1 MTAIPTGAA
10 SLVPQDLAIPSWAA
24 VAAIVGV
31 FIALTLLIATA
42 LGVFNRTESEADL
55 VLRRLQVFKVG
66 GPAPTRIA
74 TEEQTTKVS
83 QRTMARSAVNLVG
96 RVVQRRD
103 FAEAIDVRLESAGL
117 PIRTAEWLLLHVGCA
132 VGVALVF
139 GLLTSLS
146 AAATVFGLVIGF
158 IAPWIFLSI
167 RQSRREGAFLAQLP
181 DTLQLLAGSLQAGYS
196 LPQAMDSVTR
206 EAKAPISVEFNRAL
220 IETRLGL
227 PAEEALDGIAAR
239 THSRDFSWIVMAIRI
254 QREVGGN
261 LAELLGTV
269 AETLRERERLHRQ
282 IRTLSAEGRL
292 SAVILAALPFVF
304 TGYLMLKQP
313 TYLSP
318 LFHTRL
324 GLLFSV
330 TGVVLLLVGIEW
342 MRRAIKVVV

>member
-1 MTAIPTGAA
+1 MRLAAGPLDGEIPIWLLVGAQVAIF
-10 SLVPQDLAIPSWAA
+10 V
-24 VAAIVGV
+24 
-31 FIALTLLIATA
+31 ALTLLLAVV
-42 LGVFNRTESEADL
+42 LGVFNRTESEADQI
-55 VLRRLQVFKVG
+55 LRRLQVFNVG
-66 GPAPTRIA
+66 DRTATRIA
-74 TEEQTTKVS
+74 TEEQTARVS
-83 QRTMARSAVNLVG
+83 QRAVARSAVDLVG

-117 PIRTAEWLLLHVGCA
+117 PIRTAEWLLLHVACA
-132 VGVALVF
+132 VGTSLVF
-139 GLLTSLS
+139 LLLS
-146 AAATVFGLVIGF
+146 NVQLPPTLFGLAIGF
-158 IAPWIFLSI
+158 VAPWLFLSV
-167 RQSRREGAFLAQLP
+167 RQSRREAAFLGQLP

-196 LPQAMDSVTR
+196 LPQAMDSVIR
-206 EAKAPISVEFNRAL
+206 EAKPPIATEFNRAL

-304 TGYLMLKQP
+304 TGYLLVKQP
-313 TYLSP
+313 TYLEP
-318 LFHTRL
+318 LYTTPF
-324 GLLFSV
+324 GLLISG
-330 TGVVLLLVGIEW
+330 TGLVLLLTGIEW